1 MDNTKNIQ
9 REKKVEDQHKQFKQ
23 PTIDSLAY
31 QFDIQKSIN
40 KEKPKKTIVITGIA
54 HIPKEDELGI
64 KIWFDL
70 LPSKASFSKIILD
83 VYFQDHLL
91 NSATLGI
98 PQSLLLNDSFEHSL
112 VLDMKGIR
120 EGDYIIRVEI
130 YELWYANEKLNF
142 TSEERII
149 HYVPISREE
158 RLVKI
163 PTVKSVADFDLAVVS
178 SAAKGIFGELNDDLR
193 RETESKRDQ
202 W

>member
-1 MDNTKNIQ
+1 MDNTKNTQ
-9 REKKVEDQHKQFKQ
+9 REKKVEEQHKQFKQ
-23 PTIDSLAY
+23 RTIDSLAY
-31 QFDIQKSIN
+31 QFDIQKSIS
-40 KEKPKKTIVITGIA
+40 KEKSKKDIVITGVT
-54 HIPKEDELGI
+54 HIPKENELVI

-70 LPSKASFSKIILD
+70 LPSKASFSKITVDI
-83 VYFQDHLL
+83 YFQDNLL

-112 VLDMKGIR
+112 LLDMRGIR
-120 EGDYIIRVEI
+120 EGDYIIRIEL
-130 YELWYANEKLNF
+130 YELWDTNEKLNF

-178 SAAKGIFGELNDDLR
+178 SAANGIFSELNDDLR
-193 RETESKRDQ
+193 RESESKRDH

>member
-1 MDNTKNIQ
+1 
-9 REKKVEDQHKQFKQ
+9 
-23 PTIDSLAY
+23 
-31 QFDIQKSIN
+31 
-40 KEKPKKTIVITGIA
+40 
-54 HIPKEDELGI
+54 
-64 KIWFDL
+64 
-70 LPSKASFSKIILD
+70 
-83 VYFQDHLL
+83 
-91 NSATLGI
+91 
-98 PQSLLLNDSFEHSL
+98 
-112 VLDMKGIR
+112 MKGIR

-130 YELWYANEKLNF
+130 YELWDANEKLNF